1 VAFLRR
7 AKEPA
12 ADLDAELRWWLES
25 WDPVIRDGGFNP
37 GDVQEFLDPG
47 ERTAETYEGRR
58 RQIARA
64 EVRRVLSEA
73 RIEDQR
79 FFEGKVVVDI
89 GPGPLGFPDACDAA
103 VSIGVEPLAER
114 FAAAGLLI
122 PDSRA
127 VYLAVGAEQIPLV
140 SASADVVLSRN
151 SLDHVSDPAAVV
163 DEVRRILRPGGTFI
177 LNVDLDHPAT
187 ATEPHTF
194 TREEVGRLLGGF
206 SVEREEI
213 REGAHGHEGRAMV
226 VVARRA
232 TDGSS

>member
-1 VAFLRR
+1 MAFLRR
-7 AKEPA
+7 AQPRA

-47 ERTAETYEGRR
+47 EPTADTYEGRR

-73 RIEDQR
+73 GIGDPA
-79 FFEGKVVVDI
+79 FFEGKVVMDI
-89 GPGPLGFPDACDAA
+89 GPGPLGFPDACGAA
-103 VSIGVEPLAER
+103 LSIGIEPLAER
-114 FAAAGLLI
+114 FAAAGLMI
-122 PDSRA
+122 PGSPA
-127 VYLAVGAEQIPLV
+127 VYLAVGAERIPLV
-140 SASADVVLSRN
+140 SGTVDVALSRN
-151 SLDHVSDPAAVV
+151 SLDHVRDPDAVV
-163 DEVRRILRPGGTFI
+163 AEVHRLLRPGGTLI

-194 TREEVGRLLGGF
+194 TEERVRELLAGF
-206 SVEREEI
+206 EIVRETVDER
-213 REGAHGHEGRAMV
+213 AHGDEGRSLV

-232 TDGSS
+232 

>member
-1 VAFLRR
+1 VGVFFRR
-7 AKEPA
+7 AKGRA

-73 RIEDQR
+73 RIPEPN
-79 FFEGKVVVDI
+79 FFDGKVVVDI
-89 GPGPLGFPDACDAA
+89 GPGPLGFPDACGAA

-114 FAAAGLLI
+114 FAAAGLLM

-127 VYLAVGAEQIPLV
+127 TYLAVGAERIPLV
-140 SASADVVLSRN
+140 SETIDVALSRN
-151 SLDHVSDPAAVV
+151 SLDHVRDPAAVV
-163 DEVRRILRPGGTFI
+163 AEVRRILRPGGTFI

-187 ATEPHTF
+187 PTEPHTF
-194 TREEVGRLLGGF
+194 SAERVRQLVAGFEVEQEIVRER
-206 SVEREEI
+206 
-213 REGAHGHEGRAMV
+213 AHGHEGRSV
-226 VVARRA
+226 VVIGRRA
-232 TDGSS
+232 

>member
-1 VAFLRR
+1 MAFLRR
-7 AKEPA
+7 AQGRA
-12 ADLDAELRWWLES
+12 ADLDAELGWWLES

-47 ERTAETYEGRR
+47 EPTADTYEGRR
-58 RQIARA
+58 RQVARA

-73 RIEDQR
+73 GIDDPR

-89 GPGPLGFPDACDAA
+89 GPGPLGFPDACGAA

-127 VYLAVGAEQIPLV
+127 VYLAVGAEEIPLV
-140 SASADVVLSRN
+140 SESIDVVLSRN
-151 SLDHVSDPAAVV
+151 SLDHVREPEAVV
-163 DEVRRILRPGGTFI
+163 AEVHRLLRPGGTFI

-194 TREEVGRLLGGF
+194 TEERVRQLLAPF
-206 SVEREEI
+206 EVERETIGE
-213 REGAHGHEGRAMV
+213 RAHGHEGRSMV

-232 TDGSS
+232 

>member
-1 VAFLRR
+1 MAFLRR
-7 AKEPA
+7 AKPRV

-47 ERTAETYEGRR
+47 EPTADTYEGRR

-73 RIEDQR
+73 QIEDQE
-79 FFEGKVVVDI
+79 FFQEKVVVDI
-89 GPGPLGFPDACDAA
+89 GPGPLGFPDACEAA

-114 FAAAGLLI
+114 LAAAGLLL
-122 PDSRA
+122 PDSHA
-127 VYLAVGAEQIPLV
+127 VYLPVGAERMPLV
-140 SASADVVLSRN
+140 SGSVDVALSRN
-151 SLDHVSDPAAVV
+151 SLDHVRDPAAVV
-163 DEVRRILRPGGTFI
+163 GEVRRILRPGGTFI

-194 TREEVGRLLGGF
+194 TAGRVRELLGAF
-206 SVEREEI
+206 EIEREIEHE
-213 REGAHGHEGRAMV
+213 RAHGHEGRSVV
-226 VVARRA
+226 VVARQ
-232 TDGSS
+232 T

>member
-1 VAFLRR
+1 MPFLRR
-7 AKEPA
+7 AKERA

-47 ERTAETYEGRR
+47 EPTADTYEGRR
-58 RQIARA
+58 RQIALA
-64 EVRRVLSEA
+64 EVRRVLREA
-73 RIEDQR
+73 EIDDAA
-79 FFEGKVVVDI
+79 FFQGKVVVDI

-127 VYLAVGAEQIPLV
+127 IYLAVGAERIPLV
-140 SASADVVLSRN
+140 SASVDVVLSRN
-151 SLDHVSDPAAVV
+151 SLDHVRDPATVV
-163 DEVRRILRPGGTFI
+163 AEVRRILRPGGTFI

-194 TREEVGRLLGGF
+194 TRGEVMGLLGGF
-206 SVEREEI
+206 GVEREA
-213 REGAHGHEGRAMV
+213 RGGGAHGHEGSSIV
-226 VVARRA
+226 VLARRR
-232 TDGSS
+232 

>member
-1 VAFLRR
+1 MAPFLRR
-7 AKEPA
+7 ANARA

-47 ERTAETYEGRR
+47 EPTADTYEGRR

-73 RIEDQR
+73 RIEDPS
-79 FFEGKVVVDI
+79 FFEGKVVLDI
-89 GPGPLGFPDACDAA
+89 GPGALGFPDACGAA

-122 PDSRA
+122 PDSHA
-127 VYLAVGAEQIPLV
+127 VYLAVGAEQVPLV
-140 SASADVVLSRN
+140 SGTVDVALSRN
-151 SLDHVSDPAAVV
+151 SLDHVRDPAAVV
-163 DEVRRILRPGGTFI
+163 EEVRRLLRPGGTFI

-187 ATEPHTF
+187 PTEPHRFTLERVRELLATF
-194 TREEVGRLLGGF
+194 EI
-206 SVEREEI
+206 ERETMHE
-213 REGAHGHEGRAMV
+213 RAHGHEGRSV
-226 VVARRA
+226 VVIARA
-232 TDGSS
+232 T